1 MKVSKNGQTYQS
13 NLFDFV
19 GDLNESFESED
30 EINDYFEDH
39 YDNVSVSRDII
50 RVLKNKEQNKNTKI
64 WSLTNIE
71 NGKTKIV
78 TGSEYRNDYQ
88 D

>member
-71 NGKTKIV
+71 NGKTKII

-88 D
+88 G

>member
-1 MKVSKNGQTYQS
+1 MKVSKDGQTYQS

-19 GDLNESFESED
+19 GELNQIFESED
-30 EINDYFEDH
+30 EINEYFEDH
-39 YDNVSVSRDII
+39 YDNANISREVI

-71 NGKTKIV
+71 NRKTKIV
-78 TGSEYRNDYQ
+78 TGSEYRNEYQ
-88 D
+88 S